1 MPRRPDA
8 PVRAAPGKGTVGHDV
23 QMRRAI
29 DLARRGVGTVSP
41 NPPVG
46 AVVVDADG
54 AVVGEGWHARAG
66 EPHAEVHALG
76 AAGARARGATLY
88 CTLEPCAHVGRT
100 PPCCDAIVAAGIAR
114 VVVAVRDPNPI
125 VDGRGIA
132 RLREAGI
139 DVIEGVL
146 ADEATRLIE
155 AFARHVRT
163 GMPFVT
169 WKVAMSMD
177 GRIAAADGSSRWI
190 SGDAAREDVH
200 RLRAASDAIVVGSGT
215 ALADDPALTVRIAGE
230 HRAPLR
236 VLVDGRGRVPATGR
250 LFDDAAPTL
259 VATTHDVD
267 AAARAAWSAA
277 GAEVVEFR
285 GDAGRVPLQDL
296 LANLGK
302 REVQSVLLEC
312 GPTLAWSAVAADLVD
327 RVVTYLAP
335 VLLGGEGAASP
346 LGGEGFV
353 PVGAGR
359 RLAVDDV
366 TRIGDDVR
374 VEAHVHRDR

>member
-54 AVVGEGWHARAG
+54 AIVGEGWHARAG

-114 VVVAVRDPNPI
+114 VVVGTRDPNPI

-139 DVIEGVL
+139 EVVEGAL

-155 AFARHVRT
+155 AFTRHVRT

-169 WKVAMSMD
+169 WKVAMSLD
-177 GRIAAADGSSRWI
+177 GRIGAADGSSRWI
-190 SGDAAREDVH
+190 TGDAAREDVH
-200 RLRAASDAIVVGSGT
+200 RLRAANDAIVVGSGT
-215 ALADDPALTVRIAGE
+215 ALADDPALTVRVAGE

-250 LFDDAAPTL
+250 LFDHASQTL

-267 AAARAAWSAA
+267 AAARADWIAT
-277 GAEVVEFR
+277 GAEVVEFP
-285 GDAGRVPLQDL
+285 GEGGRVPLHDL
-296 LANLGK
+296 FAHLGK
-302 REVQSVLLEC
+302 REVQSVLLES
-312 GPTLAWSAVAADLVD
+312 GPTLAWSAVADDLVD
-327 RVVTYLAP
+327 RVVVYVAP
-335 VLLGGEGAASP
+335 LLLGGAGAPSP
-346 LGGEGFV
+346 LGGDGFA

-359 RLAVDDV
+359 RLVMDDV
-366 TRIGDDVR
+366 TTIGDDVR
-374 VEAHVHRDR
+374 MEAHVHRDR